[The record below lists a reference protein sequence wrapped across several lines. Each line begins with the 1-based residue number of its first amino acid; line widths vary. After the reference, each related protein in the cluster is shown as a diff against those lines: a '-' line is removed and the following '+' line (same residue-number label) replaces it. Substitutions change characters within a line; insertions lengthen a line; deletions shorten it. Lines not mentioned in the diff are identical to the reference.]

1 MWKSIYCLNFCN
13 IGFKL
18 FNIFRQHLF
27 YGSYEKKVSVVALAK
42 LLQHGVNNNDTRLQV
57 RKYIGSLKWPNLGRY
72 FYIGLILKRF

>member
-1 MWKSIYCLNFCN
+1 MGGKFQLQAQDSFFGRLGDLKNESHFLKKKATFN
-13 IGFKL
+13 IGFKI

-57 RKYIGSLKWPNLGRY
+57 RK
-72 FYIGLILKRF
+72 